1 MAHSITKGGTRQIVE
16 TLFRHKKKAC
26 TLALVALAVGALA
39 IFFYPRQ
46 YRSEAKVFLQVGR
59 ETVGIDPTAT
69 TGQTMSLMQNGRD
82 EEIQSA
88 KDVIGSRGLIEKV
101 VDRVGADVVLGQVA
115 VGDEKPNPVAEW
127 VKGLLSSALA
137 TAQSIDPVSPRERAI
152 IRVENNLEV
161 DAERSSTVL
170 VLTYDAKTPELAQLI
185 LDDVVE
191 VYKEE
196 HLRIHR
202 NQKSS
207 QFFDGQN
214 EILRKRLVAAEEKLR
229 DAKSELGLASVESR
243 ATTLEGQIRN
253 IDQDR
258 YATEQE
264 LATSLARMEDLTQ
277 QLDEVPERLVS
288 SKTSKP
294 NEGADLLRDQLY
306 EMQVKKINLEARYSE
321 EHPLVKAI
329 SDQVKQAE
337 EIVNKQ
343 QASREETIDDINPI
357 HRQLLLDYKTQQSSV
372 AGFESRLKKLAAQRE
387 QLRKQ
392 LVKLNA
398 DEIRLAELSREVELA
413 NSKVFQYE
421 DKFEQARFDKELE
434 SEKVSNVSIVQDATL
449 AQKPISPSK
458 VLIGL
463 ATILFST
470 AAPLALALGLERSDD
485 RLRRES
491 DVEELLD
498 LPVLAAVPESSLHSR
513 LLPTTGVVSGTDY

>member
-1 MAHSITKGGTRQIVE
+1 MAQSFTKGGLRQIVE

-26 TLALVALAVGALA
+26 TLALVALAVGTLA
-39 IFFYPRQ
+39 VFFYPRK

-88 KDVIGSRGLIEKV
+88 KDVISSRGLIEKV
-101 VDRVGADVVLGQVA
+101 VDRVSPDLVLGKLA
-115 VGDEKPNPVAEW
+115 VGDAKPNPITEW
-127 VKGLLSSALA
+127 MKGLLGSALE
-137 TAQSIDPVSPRERAI
+137 TAQSIDPVSTRERAVI
-152 IRVENNLEV
+152 KVEKNLEV

-170 VLTYDAKTPELAQLI
+170 VMTYDAKTPELAQTI
-185 LDDVVE
+185 LDEVVE

-207 QFFDGQN
+207 QFFDEQN
-214 EILRKRLVAAEEKLR
+214 EILRERLVKAEQRLR

-264 LATSLARMEDLTQ
+264 LATSRARMADLTN
-277 QLDEVPERLVS
+277 QLEETPERLVS

-306 EMQVKKINLEARYSE
+306 QLQVKKIDLEARYSE

-329 SDQVKQAE
+329 NDQVKQAE
-337 EIVNKQ
+337 AIVNKQ
-343 QASREETIDDINPI
+343 EASREETIDDVNPI
-357 HRQLLLDYKTQQSSV
+357 HRQLLLDYKQQQAAV
-372 AGFESRLKKLAAQRE
+372 AGFESRLEKLSNQRE

-398 DEIRLAELSREVELA
+398 DEIRLAELSREVQIA

-449 AQKPISPSK
+449 AEKPISPSK

-485 RLRRES
+485 RLRQES
-491 DVEELLD
+491 DIEELLD
-498 LPVLAAVPESSLHSR
+498 LPVLASVPESSLHSR